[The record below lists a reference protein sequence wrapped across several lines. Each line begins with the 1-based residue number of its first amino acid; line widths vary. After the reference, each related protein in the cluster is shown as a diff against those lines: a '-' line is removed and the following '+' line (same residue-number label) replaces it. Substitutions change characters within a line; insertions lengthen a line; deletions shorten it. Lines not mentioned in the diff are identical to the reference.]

1 MVWRVEGS
9 AGRVTDSR
17 RKRVKAKRFEEG
29 EEKKAQGRRAR
40 LLGNKG
46 AKDRRWGAGRE
57 TRDNRGGGD
66 EEECGTNK
74 SSTSRTTF
82 LICLWFKV

>member
-29 EEKKAQGRRAR
+29 EEKKSARQKSPLIGQQGSKRWKMGSRKR
-40 LLGNKG
+40 NK
-46 AKDRRWGAGRE
+46 R
-57 TRDNRGGGD
+57 
-66 EEECGTNK
+66 
-74 SSTSRTTF
+74 
-82 LICLWFKV
+82 